1 MWGLPAQLR
10 TLSHTRHLSNLIL
23 LDFVFA
29 ERLVFGDCNMR
40 ALPAQLRQL
49 LNGSEPLVGADVA
62 VTVVTDDGSD
72 R

>member
-1 MWGLPAQLR
+1 M
-10 TLSHTRHLSNLIL
+10 SNLIL
-23 LDFVFA
+23 FDFIFA